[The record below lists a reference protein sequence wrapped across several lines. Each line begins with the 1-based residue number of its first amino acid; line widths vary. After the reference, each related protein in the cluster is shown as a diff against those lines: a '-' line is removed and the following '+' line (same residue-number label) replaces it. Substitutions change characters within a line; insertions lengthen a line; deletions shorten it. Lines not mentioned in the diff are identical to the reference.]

1 MRPWLGP
8 LKSLLSWL
16 LVLVVVYAIQSFANR
31 GVLDAGRAPEFHGV
45 TLSGESFQG
54 VTRLPK
60 PVVIY
65 FWASWCGICAAMQH
79 QLMEL
84 VKDTSVV
91 TVAFQ
96 SGDRLQVKEYMSQHA
111 FDIKTILDED
121 GTIGQSFGIRGVP
134 AIFVI
139 DENGL
144 IRFSTMGY
152 TSLIGLRLRVWLA
165 AK

>member
-1 MRPWLGP
+1 MRPWFGALR
-8 LKSLLSWL
+8 SLLSWL

-31 GVLDAGRAPEFHGV
+31 GVLDAGRVPEFHGV
-45 TLSGESFQG
+45 TLSGESPQG
-54 VTRLPK
+54 LTRLPK
-60 PVVIY
+60 PVLIY

-79 QLMEL
+79 QILDL
-84 VKDTSVV
+84 AKDTSVL

-96 SGDRLQVKEYMSQHA
+96 SGDGPQVKEYMNRHA
-111 FDIKTILDED
+111 FNIETILDED

-134 AIFVI
+134 AVFVI